1 MMGFTC
7 YFFWFLSTLWKLKKG
22 AYGVCH
28 ALLGPWRNY
37 EVPGRTMKWGVE
49 TTYRVPGKKLTM
61 RKKIKKRVK
70 EDGVNKIIRPYIII
84 EKGSDN
90 IIKLLTCNFHN

>member
-1 MMGFTC
+1 M
-7 YFFWFLSTLWKLKKG
+7 Y
-22 AYGVCH
+22 
-28 ALLGPWRNY
+28 P
-37 EVPGRTMKWGVE
+37 
-49 TTYRVPGKKLTM
+49 VPGKKLIM

-90 IIKLLTCNFHN
+90 IIKLLTYNFHN